1 MKIRSLFSIIA
12 LSFGVSSVQAIN
24 YSPDNVSA
32 ELLLKVPGNDAV
44 HHSLKFEKIPLIPQH
59 YYKIFFLST

>member
-1 MKIRSLFSIIA
+1 MKIRSLFSIMA

-44 HHSLKFEKIPLIPQH
+44 HHSQYFGKFLPKN
-59 YYKIFFLST
+59 